1 MDRPIY
7 SYGEIQRRL
16 GELEHQHEAGA
27 IEWRE
32 YRAARAELLAM
43 LHGDGAS
50 ARTERE
56 QIYSFQQAYAERAAR
71 YEADPLR
78 RRAA

>member
-1 MDRPIY
+1 MDRPLY

-16 GELEHQHEAGA
+16 GELEHRHESGT

-43 LHGDGAS
+43 LYGDGA
-50 ARTERE
+50 ADRTERE
-56 QIYSFQQAYAERAAR
+56 QIYSFQQAYSERAAR
-71 YEADPLR
+71 LDADPMR